1 MHPDTVHKSK
11 QRVVDEVTTDDGSD
25 MEEDDEM
32 SEEVDHYPSLAKLG
46 TCMNVIGYD
55 SDDSSQEVL
64 CAADCGSSQVC
75 KNCAMG
81 QRRDLFGSCFN

>member
-1 MHPDTVHKSK
+1 M
-11 QRVVDEVTTDDGSD
+11 VDEVTTDEGSD

-32 SEEVDHYPSLAKLG
+32 SETDHYPSLAKFG

-55 SDDSSQEVL
+55 SDDSNQEVL

-81 QRRDLFGSCFN
+81 QRRDMFDSCFN